1 LFGIVIAQV
10 SALGAIVIAVLTLL
24 GTVNPSV
31 WVWVLVAV
39 LFLSGVQLTT
49 VGILGR
55 YMARVHSEVLA
66 RPLYLV
72 DTVERSGPAAAT
84 PEAADTRDTAP
95 LSR

>member
-1 LFGIVIAQV
+1 
-10 SALGAIVIAVLTLL
+10 
-24 GTVNPSV
+24 VNPSA

-55 YMARVHSEVLA
+55 YMARVHAEVLA

-72 DTVERSGPAAAT
+72 DTVERSDPSAT
-84 PEAADTRDTAP
+84 GAEPADTRDTAS